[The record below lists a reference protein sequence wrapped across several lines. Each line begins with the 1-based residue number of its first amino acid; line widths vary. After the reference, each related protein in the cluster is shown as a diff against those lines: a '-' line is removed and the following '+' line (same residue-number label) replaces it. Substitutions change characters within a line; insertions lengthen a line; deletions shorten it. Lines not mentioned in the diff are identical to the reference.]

1 MGITRSRTF
10 MTTQQSTTIHGV
22 LMEIFGL
29 GLLLV
34 GESGIGKS
42 EIALGLISRGHRL
55 VADDA
60 VTISVDEYQALTG
73 SCPELLKDFLEVRG
87 LGILNIRNMFGET
100 AVKDQVSLDLIV
112 KLIDIN
118 DSIIIESNRLL
129 GIHSEQIILGIAVPE
144 VTIPIGPGRNIS
156 VLIESA
162 VRNHKSKLKG
172 YHAAEDFL
180 ERQKN
185 YLESKSKAR

>member
-1 MGITRSRTF
+1 MSTPASH
-10 MTTQQSTTIHGV
+10 QSLTLHGV
-22 LMEIFGL
+22 LMEVFGL
-29 GLLLV
+29 GVLLI

-55 VADDA
+55 IADDA
-60 VTISVDEYQALTG
+60 VTISSTQDQGLIG

-100 AVKDQVSLDLIV
+100 AVKDQASLDLII
-112 KLIDIN
+112 KFIDVN
-118 DSIIIESNRLL
+118 SSMIIESNRLL
-129 GIHSEQIILGIAVPE
+129 GMHSEQCILNTCIPE
-144 VTIPIGPGRNIS
+144 VTIPVGPGRNIS

-185 YLESKSKAR
+185 YLESKSKGS